1 MGIFWNVSE
10 SLATA
15 ESKSRLSTLLAPA
28 ARSTLLA
35 LAWPI
40 FVEQGLRVL
49 IGTVDTLMVSHI
61 GDQAVAGLSVANQ
74 IVMLFII
81 SFAFIGIGSSVV
93 ITHHLGAK
101 DRAGADRIS
110 ATAIATNFWIGFCVS
125 LLVTIFSAPM
135 LRLMQLP
142 DGPLVYA
149 KPFLALMGGTL
160 FIESMNVSIA
170 ATLRAHGHTR
180 DAMLVTLG
188 QNVLNVIGN
197 CLLLFG
203 LFGFPKLGVVGVAI
217 SSVFSRLAACV
228 ALWIMLARRTGL
240 RLGWRDFFSI
250 KMKNVRRV
258 LHIGLPAA
266 GENIS
271 YWLAFMVITTFIARM
286 GATQLATQTYT
297 LNVSRWVI
305 LLNVSIGLGTEI
317 IIGHLIGAGKFEEA
331 YRELLRSLRV
341 AFCCAIVGMIFL
353 SLLAPW
359 LLGAFTK
366 NQAIIV
372 AAVVLI
378 RMGLLLEPG
387 RVFNVV
393 VISSLRATGDARFP
407 VIVGFLCMWG
417 LWVPF
422 AWFLGLKMGWGLV
435 GIWISMICDEWTRGM
450 LMYHR
455 WRKRKWLPAAERSRL
470 TARGDAIAE
479 AQSAAPQE
487 G

>member
-1 MGIFWNVSE
+1 MNRSAAEIEPRPSVSPVA
-10 SLATA
+10 SV
-15 ESKSRLSTLLAPA
+15 

-61 GDQAVAGLSVANQ
+61 GDEAVAGLSVANQ

-101 DRAGADRIS
+101 DRAGADKIS
-110 ATAIATNFWIGFCVS
+110 TTAIATNFWIGFGVS
-125 LLVTIFSAPM
+125 LVVTIFSTPM

-142 DGPLVYA
+142 EGPLGFA
-149 KPFLALMGGTL
+149 TPFLALMGGTL

-170 ATLRAHGHTR
+170 ATLRAHKHTR
-180 DAMLVTLG
+180 DAMFVALG
-188 QNVLNVIGN
+188 QNILNIIGN

-203 LFGFPKLGVVGVAI
+203 LFGFPKLGVMGVAI
-217 SSVFSRLAACV
+217 SSVFSRVVSCA
-228 ALWIMLARRTGL
+228 ALWILLRRRTGL
-240 RLGWRDFFSI
+240 RLGWRDFFRI

-297 LNVSRWVI
+297 LNISRWVI
-305 LLNVSIGLGTEI
+305 LMDISIGLGTEI

-331 YRELLRSLRV
+331 YRELLRSLRT
-341 AFCCAIVGMIFL
+341 AFCCAIGGMIFV
-353 SLLAPW
+353 SLMAPW
-359 LLGAFTK
+359 LVGAFTK

-372 AAVVLI
+372 ASVMLL

-407 VIVGFLCMWG
+407 VIAGFISMWG
-417 LWVPF
+417 LWVPL
-422 AWFLGLKMGWGLV
+422 AWFLGLKLGWGLI

-470 TARGDAIAE
+470 TARSDAIAE

>member
-1 MGIFWNVSE
+1 
-10 SLATA
+10 
-15 ESKSRLSTLLAPA
+15 
-28 ARSTLLA
+28 
-35 LAWPI
+35 
-40 FVEQGLRVL
+40 
-49 IGTVDTLMVSHI
+49 MVSHL
-61 GDQAVAGLSVANQ
+61 GDDAVAGLSVANQ

-93 ITHHLGAK
+93 ITHHLGAH
-101 DRAGADRIS
+101 DRQGADRIS
-110 ATAIATNFWIGFCVS
+110 ATAIATNFWIGFAVS
-125 LLVTIFSAPM
+125 LLVTIFSTPM

-142 DGPLVYA
+142 DAPLAFA

-160 FIESMNVSIA
+160 FLESMNVSIA
-170 ATLRAHGHTR
+170 ATLRAHTHTR
-180 DAMLVTLG
+180 DAMLVALG
-188 QNVLNVIGN
+188 QNILNVIGN

-203 LFGFPKLGVVGVAI
+203 MFGCPKLGVVGVAI

-228 ALWIMLARRTGL
+228 ALWIMLERRTGL
-240 RLGWRDFFSI
+240 RLGWRDFLGI

-271 YWLAFMVITTFIARM
+271 YWLAFMVVTTFIAHM

-297 LNVSRWVI
+297 LNISRWVI

-317 IIGHLIGAGKFEEA
+317 VIGHLIGAGKFEEA

-341 AFCCAIVGMIFL
+341 AFCCAIGGMIFL
-353 SLLAPW
+353 SIMAPW

-366 NQAIIV
+366 NTAIIV
-372 AAVVLI
+372 AGTILI

-407 VIVGFLCMWG
+407 VIAGFLCMWG

-422 AWFLGLKMGWGLV
+422 AWFLGIKLGWGLI
-435 GIWISMICDEWTRGM
+435 GIWISMICDEWTRGL
-450 LMYHR
+450 LMYNR
-455 WRKRKWLPAAERSRL
+455 WSKRKWLPAAERSRL

>member
-1 MGIFWNVSE
+1 MNRLVADSQ
-10 SLATA
+10 A
-15 ESKSRLSTLLAPA
+15 KPRLSSWAIA
-28 ARSTLLA
+28 SVARSPLLA

-61 GDQAVAGLSVANQ
+61 GDEAVAGLSVANQ

-93 ITHHLGAK
+93 ITHHLGAH
-101 DRAGADRIS
+101 DRQGADRIS
-110 ATAIATNFWIGFCVS
+110 ATAIATNFWIGLVVS

-142 DGPLVYA
+142 AGPLVYA

-160 FIESMNVSIA
+160 FIESMNVAIA
-170 ATLRAHGHTR
+170 ATLRAHTHTR
-180 DAMLVTLG
+180 DAMFVALG

-228 ALWIMLARRTGL
+228 ALWILLARRTHL
-240 RLGWRDFFSI
+240 KMGWRDFFRI

-266 GENIS
+266 GENVS
-271 YWLAFMVITTFIARM
+271 YWIAFMVITTFIARM

-297 LNVSRWVI
+297 LNINRWVI

-331 YRELLRSLRV
+331 YRELLRSLRI
-341 AFCCAIVGMIFL
+341 AFCCAIGGMILL
-353 SLLAPW
+353 SLMAPW
-359 LLGAFTK
+359 LIGRIHAQHGHHPRGNRVDSDGPPARTRPRIQCRGHQL
-366 NQAIIV
+366 
-372 AAVVLI
+372 AARDRRRAVSGN
-378 RMGLLLEPG
+378 RGL
-387 RVFNVV
+387 
-393 VISSLRATGDARFP
+393 P
-407 VIVGFLCMWG
+407 VHVGFVGAVRVVFGTQARPRVGGDLDLDDLRRMDAG
-417 LWVPF
+417 LADV
-422 AWFLGLKMGWGLV
+422 
-435 GIWISMICDEWTRGM
+435 
-450 LMYHR
+450 
-455 WRKRKWLPAAERSRL
+455 
-470 TARGDAIAE
+470 
-479 AQSAAPQE
+479 
-487 G
+487 

>member
-1 MGIFWNVSE
+1 MSGPI
-10 SLATA
+10 A
-15 ESKSRLSTLLAPA
+15 ESKTKSRLSAVA
-28 ARSTLLA
+28 AGSPLLA

-61 GDQAVAGLSVANQ
+61 GDDAVAGLSVANQ

-93 ITHHLGAK
+93 ITHHLGAR
-101 DRAGADRIS
+101 DRQGADRIS
-110 ATAIATNFWIGFCVS
+110 ATAIATNFWIGFSVS
-125 LLVTIFSAPM
+125 VLVTIFSTPM

-142 DGPLVYA
+142 DAPLGYA

-170 ATLRAHGHTR
+170 ATLRAHTHTR
-180 DAMLVTLG
+180 DAMLVALG

-228 ALWIMLARRTGL
+228 ALWIILARRTHL
-240 RLGWRDFFSI
+240 KLGWRDFFCI
-250 KMKNVRRV
+250 EMKNVRRV

-271 YWLAFMVITTFIARM
+271 YWIAFMVITTFVAHM

-297 LNVSRWVI
+297 LNINRWVI

-317 IIGHLIGAGKFEEA
+317 IIGHLIGAGRFEEA
-331 YRELLRSLRV
+331 YRELLRSLRI
-341 AFCCAIVGMIFL
+341 AFCCAIGGMIVL
-353 SLLAPW
+353 SILAPW
-359 LLGAFTK
+359 LLGAFTH
-366 NQAIIV
+366 NQGIIL
-372 AAVVLI
+372 AGTVLI

-407 VIVGFLCMWG
+407 VIAGLICMWG
-417 LWVPF
+417 IWVPF
-422 AWFLGLKMGWGLV
+422 AWLLGVKLGLGLI
-435 GIWISMICDEWTRGM
+435 GIWISMICDEWTRGL
-450 LMYHR
+450 LMYNR
-455 WRKRKWLPAAERSRL
+455 WAKRKWLPAAERSRA
-470 TARGDAIAE
+470 TARHDAIAE